1 MNDDLVQ
8 RVRERAYK
16 IWEENGRPDGREI
29 EHWLQAERD
38 LSRDR
43 GQAPDIS
50 SSEEEGGFRRL
61 SLLKIPSEP

>member
-1 MNDDLVQ
+1 MILSNAF
-8 RVRERAYK
+8 RERAYK

-43 GQAPDIS
+43 GQAPDITA
-50 SSEEEGGFRRL
+50 FRTFPAGERGL
-61 SLLKIPSEP
+61 GKV